1 LQRRRL
7 RHVAVS
13 LSSSWRDS
21 IRASSSL
28 SCIGRIIVEL
38 DSTRRWQVAWPTEK
52 ALGNLV
58 RRAPAAAEFFTNE
71 SNAGARSVAN
81 DIGRLNM
88 CRSPKVN
95 SNQR

>member
-1 LQRRRL
+1 M
-7 RHVAVS
+7 
-13 LSSSWRDS
+13 
-21 IRASSSL
+21 
-28 SCIGRIIVEL
+28 
-38 DSTRRWQVAWPTEK
+38 AWPTEK